1 MIINIYSKIIMKTTK
16 LIIVFFLLLSL
27 MGCDKLREL
36 ATITINTRLETEFPI
51 VVNES
56 GINLP
61 GALNANN
68 APIQFSVTEV
78 LKIEENFDLEP
89 YIKKIKGIDLEKL
102 EVTVLGLTQGQAIN
116 SVSLDILGIGNI
128 VTLTNITMT
137 NNKYTPD
144 IPDELFD
151 RVASKLLSDKQIT
164 ATVSGNTSSPIS
176 ITLEVAIDA
185 KVLAYILN

>member
-1 MIINIYSKIIMKTTK
+1 MKKTK
-16 LIIVFFLLLSL
+16 TIIVLFILLSL
-27 MGCDKLREL
+27 QGCDKLREL
-36 ATITINTRLETEFPI
+36 ATITITTRLETEIPI
-51 VVNES
+51 VVTEF
-56 GINLP
+56 GVNLP
-61 GALNANN
+61 GGVNANN
-68 APIQFSVTEV
+68 APVQFSVSEI

-89 YIKKIKGIDLEKL
+89 YIKKIKDIDLEKL
-102 EVTVLGLTQGQAIN
+102 ELTVLGLTQGQSIN

-128 VTLTNITMT
+128 ITITNITMT

-151 RVASKLLSDKQIT
+151 RVASKLLSDKQVT
-164 ATVSGNTSSPIS
+164 VTVSGNTSSPIS

>member
-1 MIINIYSKIIMKTTK
+1 MKTTK

-102 EVTVLGLTQGQAIN
+102 EVTVLGLTQGQSIN
-116 SVSLDILGIGNI
+116 SVSLDILGIGNV

-137 NNKYTPD
+137 NNKYTPN

>member
-1 MIINIYSKIIMKTTK
+1 MNFSIYNKIIMKKTK
-16 LIIVFFLLLSL
+16 TIIVLFILLSL
-27 MGCDKLREL
+27 QGCDKLREL
-36 ATITINTRLETEFPI
+36 ATITITTRLETEIPI
-51 VVNES
+51 VVTEF
-56 GINLP
+56 GVNLP
-61 GALNANN
+61 GGVNANN
-68 APIQFSVTEV
+68 APVQFSVSEI

-89 YIKKIKGIDLEKL
+89 YIKKIKDIDLEKL
-102 EVTVLGLTQGQAIN
+102 ELTVLGLTQGQSIN

-128 VTLTNITMT
+128 ITITNITMT

-151 RVASKLLSDKQIT
+151 RVASKLLSDKQVT
-164 ATVSGNTSSPIS
+164 VTVSGNTSSPIS